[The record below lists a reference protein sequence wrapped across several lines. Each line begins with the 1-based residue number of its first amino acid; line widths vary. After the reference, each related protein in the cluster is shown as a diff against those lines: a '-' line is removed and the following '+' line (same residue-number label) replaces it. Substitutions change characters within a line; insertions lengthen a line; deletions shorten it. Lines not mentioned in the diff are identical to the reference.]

1 MSGFVDDKDAT
12 FHARSNSN
20 PINQV
25 IISNH
30 FTMRQKVNVLVLN
43 ICMMILPIILNAET
57 VQIENAQK
65 VVNSYIAYVGKA
77 NEFSI
82 NDLFAYSEANQIYF
96 YAASLNPA
104 GYMIVSANDDLP
116 PIIAYSFQDDLDA
129 NNKFFT
135 ILKCD
140 IAHRLSC
147 INQLSPETVKNREIE
162 WKTLINGTYN
172 EKKLFQQWPPEGTTA
187 TGGWLETNWTQN
199 PPYNNQCPID
209 PVTGTRSFAG
219 CPATAMAQILNYHL
233 TTNATRFVDNDDY
246 YHNYAGRTF
255 WIDDDFALHGFP
267 SFQQLNTFLDTLD
280 AHFQRGKLPTIQ
292 DKAALTFACGIAATQ
307 VYTSEG
313 SGTFGVIQAYE
324 AYQRFGFTTSELLYD
339 SDFTLYTH
347 LAQNVK
353 DSLPAHLAI
362 VDESWSTGHNVVID
376 GYNTND
382 YFHVNFGWGG
392 SNNGWY
398 LLPEQMPYNL
408 TVVEGLIVDIMKDE
422 SVAMDEVK
430 NPFQFHMYPNPAH
443 NIITIETVNLP
454 IILTISD
461 LSGKQIFSETIS
473 KEKSN
478 IDLSGFQQ
486 GIYLLKLNNI
496 NCVKKLI
503 IMNQL

>member
-1 MSGFVDDKDAT
+1 MSGFVNDKNAT
-12 FHARSNSN
+12 FHARSNNN
-20 PINQV
+20 PINQM

-30 FTMRQKVNVLVLN
+30 FTMKQKVIVLVLN
-43 ICMMILPIILNAET
+43 VCMIILPILLNAET
-57 VQIENAQK
+57 VQIETAK
-65 VVNSYIAYVGKA
+65 KAVNSYLAYAGKA

-82 NDLFAYSEANQIYF
+82 NDLFAYSEANQLYF

-116 PIIAYSFQDDLDA
+116 PIIAYSFQDDLSA
-129 NNKFFT
+129 NNEFFT

-140 IAHRLSC
+140 IAHRLAS

-162 WKTLINGTYN
+162 WKTLTNGTYN
-172 EKKLFQQWPPEGTTA
+172 PKILFQQWPPEGTTS

-199 PPYNNQCPID
+199 PPYNNLCPID
-209 PVTGTRSFAG
+209 PVTGTRSYAG
-219 CPATAMAQILNYHL
+219 CPSTAMAQILNYHL
-233 TTNATRFVDNDDY
+233 TTNATRFDDSDDY

-255 WIDDDFALHGFP
+255 WIDDDFELHGFP
-267 SFQQLNTFLDTLD
+267 SFPQLNTFLDTLD
-280 AHFQRGKLPTIQ
+280 SHFQQGKLPTSQ

-324 AYQRFGFTTSELLYD
+324 AYQRFGVTTADLLYD
-339 SDFTLYTH
+339 GDFTLYTR
-347 LAQNVK
+347 LAQNMI

-382 YFHVNFGWGG
+382 FFHVNFGWGG

-422 SVAMDEVK
+422 SVTVDEVK
-430 NPFQFHMYPNPAH
+430 NLFQFRMHPNPAQDF
-443 NIITIETVNLP
+443 ITIETAFYPAL
-454 IILTISD
+454 LTISD
-461 LSGKQIFSETIS
+461 LSGKKLFTETIS
-473 KEKSN
+473 NETN
-478 IDLSGFQQ
+478 QIDLSGFQQ
-486 GIYLLKLNNI
+486 GIYLLKLNNNSCI
-496 NCVKKLI
+496 KKLI
-503 IMNQL
+503 IMKQ